1 MALSF
6 PGSLVDSFIEDDLM
20 KEDGLGE
27 FLVPSPGFG
36 FAAFEMIMII
46 MFCFCSDT

>member
-27 FLVPSPGFG
+27 FLVRLASPVLKC
-36 FAAFEMIMII
+36 
-46 MFCFCSDT
+46 CFFVLTPD